1 MARDPRSPLGM
12 ILHTAKEWFSDECPR
27 EAAALSYYT
36 VFSLP
41 PVLVLI
47 MIIAGAFWEPAQVQE
62 AIRNQLGSAMGPT
75 ADKGIS
81 EILVQAE
88 QPEGRGVLPTLL
100 GIGALLFGATGA
112 FVSFQGALNRV
123 WEIEPDPAQGGVKN
137 FLLKRLLSLG
147 MILVVGFLLLVS
159 LVLSAALTAAGDS
172 LAARLPDVSETLIY
186 TLNFV
191 VSFAII
197 TTLFAALFKVLPDA
211 EIGWRDVWVGALG
224 TSLLFVLGKYGIGL
238 YLGRNEP
245 QSAYGAAGSLAV
257 LLLWVYYASMI
268 VLFGAEFTKT
278 WAKVRGSGINPQEGA
293 ARVKE
298 KKQRIRGPEEQ
309 QKAREETGHTPP
321 KSETIEK

>member
-1 MARDPRSPLGM
+1 MASDPRSPLGM
-12 ILHTAKEWFSDECPR
+12 ILHTAKEWWSDECPR

-41 PVLVLI
+41 PVLVLM
-47 MIIAGAFWEPAQVQE
+47 MIIASAFWEPAQIEE
-62 AIRNQLGSAMGPT
+62 ALRNQLGSAMGPT
-75 ADKGIS
+75 AEEGIGT
-81 EILVQAE
+81 ILQEAE
-88 QPEGRGVLPTLL
+88 QPEGRGVMPTLL

-137 FLLKRLLSLG
+137 FLLKRLLSLS

-172 LAARLPDVSETLIY
+172 LATRLPDVSETLIY
-186 TLNFV
+186 ALNFIF
-191 VSFAII
+191 SFTII

-211 EIGWRDVWVGALG
+211 EIGWRDVWVGAIG
-224 TSLLFVLGKYGIGL
+224 TSLLFVLGKFGIGL

-278 WAKVRGSGINPQEGA
+278 WAKARGAGINPQEGA
-293 ARVKE
+293 AHVKE

-309 QKAREETGHTPP
+309 QKAREETGRTPP
-321 KSETIEK
+321 RSETIEK

>member
-1 MARDPRSPLGM
+1 MARDPRSPVGM
-12 ILHTAKEWFSDECPR
+12 ILNTAKEWWSDECPR

-47 MIIAGAFWEPAQVQE
+47 MTIAGAFWEPVQVEE
-62 AIRNQLGSAMGPT
+62 ALRNQLGSAMGRS
-75 ADKGIS
+75 AEEGIGT
-81 EILVQAE
+81 ILREAE
-88 QPEGRGVLPTLL
+88 QPEGRSLVTTLL
-100 GIGALLFGATGA
+100 GVGALLFGATGA

-172 LAARLPDVSETLIY
+172 LAARLPDVSETLIVAV
-186 TLNFV
+186 NFV
-191 VSFAII
+191 ISFTII

-211 EIGWRDVWVGALG
+211 EIDWRDVWVGAVG

-245 QSAYGAAGSLAV
+245 QNAYGAAGSLAV

-278 WAKVRGSGINPQEGA
+278 WAKTRGSGIRPEEGA

-309 QKAREETGHTPP
+309 QKAREETGRTPP
-321 KSETIEK
+321 KSETVEK